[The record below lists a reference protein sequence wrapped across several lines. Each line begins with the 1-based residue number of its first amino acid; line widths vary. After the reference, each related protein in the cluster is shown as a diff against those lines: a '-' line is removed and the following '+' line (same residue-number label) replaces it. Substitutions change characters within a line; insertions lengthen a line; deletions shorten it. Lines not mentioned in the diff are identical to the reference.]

1 MAKTYE
7 GTLAMFVVA
16 GLTIFFTLLV
26 YAGQSWQ
33 ASLAVAAILAPVS
46 ATVELFS
53 NRGIDTLT
61 VPLSVAFLVL
71 PLISV
76 LSILGI

>member
-1 MAKTYE
+1 
-7 GTLAMFVVA
+7 VA
-16 GLTIFFTLLV
+16 GLAVFFTLLV

-33 ASLAVAAILAPVS
+33 ASLAVATLVAPVS

-53 NRGIDTLT
+53 RRGLDTLT

-71 PLISV
+71 PLMS
-76 LSILGI
+76 LFSFLGG